1 MKLFQTF
8 LCFLV
13 LAGFSRAQPVVGGVK
28 IGIPFTDA
36 VNTIQNLVL
45 PPPVSVS
52 GYELGVYGE
61 VRLPAKFSI
70 EVDALHRG
78 YTFNLQTGNTQS
90 GSMSASSWEF
100 PILLK
105 YHLLK
110 GPIKPYVEGGLSFSH
125 ISSVENLLVSPN
137 NNGNFGIALGAGVDI
152 HALVLHISPEIRYT
166 GYALKTF
173 DGIITSNRNQVAFLI
188 GIGF

>member
-1 MKLFQTF
+1 MKLFKTLF
-8 LCFLV
+8 CFLV
-13 LAGFSRAQPVVGGVK
+13 LIGIAQAQPVIGGLK
-28 IGIPFTDA
+28 IGIPITDA
-36 VNTIQNLVL
+36 FSTFQELTY
-45 PPPVSVS
+45 PPANASN
-52 GYELGVYGE
+52 YELGVYGE

-78 YTFNLQTGNTQS
+78 YTFRSQTS
-90 GSMSASSWEF
+90 SASASSWEF
-100 PILLK
+100 PFLLK

-125 ISSVENLLVSPN
+125 LSGVENVIVNHNTS
-137 NNGNFGIALGAGVDI
+137 FGVALGAGVDI

-166 GYALKTF
+166 GYALKNF
-173 DGIITSNRNQVAFLI
+173 DSIITSNSNQVAFLI

>member
-13 LAGFSRAQPVVGGVK
+13 FTGFARAQPVIGGLKV
-28 IGIPFTDA
+28 GIPFTDA

-78 YTFNLQTGNTQS
+78 YTFNLQTG
-90 GSMSASSWEF
+90 SMSASSWEF

-110 GPIKPYVEGGLSFSH
+110 GPIKPYVEGGISFSH

-137 NNGNFGIALGAGVDI
+137 NNANFGIALGAGVDI
-152 HALVLHISPEIRYT
+152 HALVLHISPEIRFT
-166 GYALKTF
+166 ADALKTF
-173 DGIITSNRNQVAFLI
+173 DGIISSNRNQVAFLI
-188 GIGF
+188 GVGF

>member
-13 LAGFSRAQPVVGGVK
+13 WAGIARAQPVVGGLK

-78 YTFNLQTGNTQS
+78 YTFNLQTGNVQG
-90 GSMSASSWEF
+90 GSVSASSWEF

-152 HALVLHISPEIRYT
+152 HVLVLHISPEIRYT

-173 DGIITSNRNQVAFLI
+173 DGIITSNRNQVAFLV
-188 GIGF
+188 GVGF